1 MTPDELRLECLKLVQ
16 QTANASGILL
26 TSSEIISRA
35 RAYANFVMDRDGHGS
50 VVKANGAQN
59 PELAAEERFRIPVP
73 PPSQFERGALARAVP
88 TQQVGPPNSGKLSSP
103 RRR

>member
-16 QTANASGILL
+16 QTANASGMLL

-35 RAYANFVMDRDGHGS
+35 RAYADFVIDPGGHGS

-59 PELAAEERFRIPVP
+59 PELAAEARLRMPASPASQFHP
-73 PPSQFERGALARAVP
+73 PPLAGRPLQSRPAHRIM
-88 TQQVGPPNSGKLSSP
+88 KK
-103 RRR
+103 